1 MTYQW
6 SMHRA
11 NFRFKKLCYVDHTFN
26 CVRHTTSLHSKRK
39 LSIIISLIMNFT
51 SSSTISKLLFEC
63 EEKKYR
69 HHHHR
74 GAVCVSHMWDSCT
87 IVITPLH
94 GTLMLYMYRQ
104 KRENL
109 ENSLPQLYL
118 LWHANQKPPS
128 TTCVHG
134 GCPHRCYS
142 I

>member
-1 MTYQW
+1 
-6 SMHRA
+6 
-11 NFRFKKLCYVDHTFN
+11 
-26 CVRHTTSLHSKRK
+26 
-39 LSIIISLIMNFT
+39 MNFT
-51 SSSTISKLLFEC
+51 SSTISKLLFEC
-63 EEKKYR
+63 EEKMYR
-69 HHHHR
+69 HQHHR

-134 GCPHRCYS
+134 GGNDIACIYMCVYVYAWRECNIEVRVIRVQVQVFRRES
-142 I
+142 VLR